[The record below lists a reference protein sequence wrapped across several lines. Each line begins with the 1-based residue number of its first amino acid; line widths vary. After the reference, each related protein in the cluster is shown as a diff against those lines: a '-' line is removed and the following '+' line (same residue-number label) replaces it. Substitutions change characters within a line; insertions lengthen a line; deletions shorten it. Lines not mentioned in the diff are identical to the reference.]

1 MEKQRE
7 ASQDSERK
15 KGSSCKR
22 TCFVTEKSTSFSTSF
37 PSPCKFHIRMQTL
50 LKPFVFFL
58 LLTKDGKVLQTVM
71 KGCGSS
77 DTCNSPPK
85 HLNMGRG
92 KSIRTSLTC
101 CIGEACA
108 NSTPPVPRV
117 ESKTNGKQCPSCY
130 SSSGTC
136 ITEMVNCTGSERYCF
151 DVFSRS
157 NADSRARDM
166 IMKGCTTKSAC
177 ESINKGVPLIWEE
190 NNAVII
196 KAKCTPDP
204 SRGTRSSGLLLP
216 TFSGLLLLKILL

>member
-1 MEKQRE
+1 
-7 ASQDSERK
+7 
-15 KGSSCKR
+15 
-22 TCFVTEKSTSFSTSF
+22 
-37 PSPCKFHIRMQTL
+37 MQTL

-58 LLTKDGKVLQTVM
+58 LLTKGTSLECDVCADIGTSCTGNKKVCREGQDTCVIVFLESTLNGKVLQTVM